1 MDKIETSDMFCNFVL
16 ECLCCTIIG
25 HKIGQVELF
34 STASLL
40 NLTTLEYRIRRSEG
54 YVISNRAETFER
66 SPSRRVLSSAGNV
79 LMASR
84 KTFYEAAEEHM
95 RAHMPTLLKKVEHW
109 I

>member
-1 MDKIETSDMFCNFVL
+1 
-16 ECLCCTIIG
+16 
-25 HKIGQVELF
+25 
-34 STASLL
+34 
-40 NLTTLEYRIRRSEG
+40 
-54 YVISNRAETFER
+54 
-66 SPSRRVLSSAGNV
+66 VLSSAGNV